1 LNTLQKGVFVL
12 YRRCSVKKLATVSTL
27 TVVLVACSSA
37 VSYSDNQKLTNSQS
51 VPSSISAIDPLVT
64 SLIKRRAE
72 QTMLERQITMKLDSQ
87 IKKAERNRAIA
98 ITKFAIEKRMKE
110 LRKHVGKTRYIFSGS
125 NPMGWDCSG
134 LVKWYYEGLGIEIPH
149 SATKQGRMKPKVK
162 KPLPGDIVVVKYK
175 NSKNYHHS
183 GIYVGDNEMI
193 HAGFKPGHRTE
204 FISLEDPSL
213 ANLDIYFVRV
223 IASSQ

>member
-1 LNTLQKGVFVL
+1 VL

-37 VSYSDNQKLTNSQS
+37 VSYSDNQRLINSQS

-98 ITKFAIEKRMKE
+98 MTKFAINNKIKE
-110 LRKHVGKTRYIFSGS
+110 LTKHVGKTRYVFSGS
-125 NPMGWDCSG
+125 SPRGWDCSG
-134 LVKWYYEGLGIEIPH
+134 LVRWYYEGLGIDIPH
-149 SATKQGRMKPKVK
+149 SATKQGKLRPKVK
-162 KPLPGDIVVVKYK
+162 NPSPGDIVVVKYK

-183 GIYVGDNEMI
+183 GIYVGNNEMI
-193 HAGFKPGHRTE
+193 HAGFKPGHKTE
-204 FISLEDPSL
+204 FISLDDPSL
-213 ANLDIYFVRV
+213 AGLDIYFIRV
-223 IASSQ
+223 VKSNQ